1 MRRDA
6 IGGGDSG
13 SGSSSSGSG
22 TTDTVSDRRAA
33 LEGRQRQK
41 LVEKKK
47 EDARRKR
54 AGESQLP

>member
-13 SGSSSSGSG
+13 SG
-22 TTDTVSDRRAA
+22 TDTVSDRRAA